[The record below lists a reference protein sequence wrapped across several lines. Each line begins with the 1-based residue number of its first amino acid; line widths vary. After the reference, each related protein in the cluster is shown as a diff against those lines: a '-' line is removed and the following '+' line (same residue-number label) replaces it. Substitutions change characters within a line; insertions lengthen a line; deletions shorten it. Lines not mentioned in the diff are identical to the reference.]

1 MSSKVLSKASALGS
15 LSPWDTLSTW
25 GPGAPQETL
34 RVSEEE
40 ALGLPPFS
48 SVDTPWLRPS
58 LPGLIP
64 VSRKMPRAR
73 VSSGSRGWGGIQP
86 GGPQLELLTGQ
97 RGRSLSFPSLPRLPA
112 SPRPLVSPLPPS
124 SYPLFLPLSSDHPAL
139 CSPPPHHSS
148 VCLKGTIPLSYPLPF
163 SIPINSTFL

>member
-1 MSSKVLSKASALGS
+1 MGACPPGTRCPPGVLVPLRRPFGCLRRRPWACL
-15 LSPWDTLSTW
+15 LSPQWTL
-25 GPGAPQETL
+25 PGSG
-34 RVSEEE
+34 R
-40 ALGLPPFS
+40 
-48 SVDTPWLRPS
+48 

-73 VSSGSRGWGGIQP
+73 VSSGSRGWEGIQP
-86 GGPQLELLTGQ
+86 GGPKLELLTGQ